1 MSQRQKYTIAGLLSL
16 LLASLCMFFIKVQ
29 HVTGAM
35 MLALLIVGLIAGYT
49 AIAFIVSS
57 FTKHPQKTLHR
68 FFDFF
73 DAFFQLP
80 F

>member
-35 MLALLIVGLIAGYT
+35 MLALLNCRLDRGVYSNRVHSFVIHEA
-49 AIAFIVSS
+49 SS
-57 FTKHPQKTLHR
+57 ENPAPVF
-68 FFDFF
+68 
-73 DAFFQLP
+73 
-80 F
+80 

>member
-35 MLALLIVGLIAGYT
+35 MLALLAMMLALLNCRLDRGVYSNRVHSFVIHEA
-49 AIAFIVSS
+49 SS
-57 FTKHPQKTLHR
+57 ENPAPVF
-68 FFDFF
+68 
-73 DAFFQLP
+73 
-80 F
+80 